1 MLTWDTIGERYWET
15 GVDHGVLYPEI
26 NQGTG
31 TGNVSTNLG
40 YKGGVAWNGLT
51 SVEQSPS
58 GGEANAQYADN
69 IKYLNLISAEEFGF
83 TINAFTYPDEWA
95 ACDGSLAIVEGVTL
109 GQQTRKQFGFSY
121 RTKIGN
127 DVNQDLGYKIHLV
140 YNCLAQPSSRSYETV
155 NDSPEAINFSWEVT
169 TTPVEVGTLNKVVY
183 KPTAHVEIDTTKL
196 AAAKLEALTN
206 VLYGSEGEARLPLPA
221 EVYNLLTA

>member
-1 MLTWDTIGERYWET
+1 MLVWDQIGERYWET
-15 GVDHGVLYPEI
+15 GVDHGVLYPDI
-26 NQGTG
+26 NEGVG
-31 TGNVSTNLG
+31 EGSVKTNLG
-40 YKGGVAWNGLT
+40 YKNGVAWNGLT

-95 ACDGSLAIVEGVTL
+95 ACDGSLAIVKGVTI

-121 RTKIGN
+121 RTRIGN
-127 DVNQDLGYKIHLV
+127 DIDQDLGYKIHLV

-155 NDSPEAINFSWEVT
+155 NESPEAINFSWEVS
-169 TTPVEVGTLNKVVY
+169 TTPVEVGTLGGVVY
-183 KPTAHVEIDTTKL
+183 KPTAHIEIDTTKADATKL
-196 AAAKLEALTN
+196 AALTD
-206 VLYGSEGEARLPLPA
+206 VLYGKEGAARLPLPA
-221 EVYNLLTA
+221 EVYQLLSA

>member
-1 MLTWDTIGERYWET
+1 MLTWDAIGERYWET
-15 GVDHGVLYPEI
+15 GVDHGVLYPTVNE
-26 NQGTG
+26 TV
-31 TGNVSTNLG
+31 TDAVKTNSG
-40 YKGGVAWNGLT
+40 FKDGVAWNGLV

-83 TINAFTYPDEWA
+83 TINAFTYPDAWL
-95 ACDGSLAIVEGVTL
+95 ACDGSIAVVEGVTF
-109 GQQTRKQFGFSY
+109 GQQSRKTFGFSY

-127 DVNQDLGYKIHLV
+127 DLEQDLGYKLHLV

-155 NDSPEAINFSWEVT
+155 NDSPEAIQFSWEVS
-169 TTPVEVGTLNKVVY
+169 TTPVEVGTINSIAF
-183 KPTAHVEIDTTKL
+183 KPTAHIEIDTTKV

-206 VLYGSEGEARLPLPA
+206 VLYGSEGVARLPLPA
-221 EVYNLLTA
+221 EVYSLLTA